1 MRTKNPRRLTVIGL
15 VLALSTLASITALM
29 IRGSAWGSQTEAW
42 IGRTD
47 DIMGAADAVVAQL
60 QGVISPRR
68 AYESESDGSLLAA
81 RADSMS
87 EIQSEVDRL
96 ARLTADNPRQQQRVD
111 ELRLLLDRVI
121 DSRHEG
127 GDSGEGRSPRS
138 EVDDPSPAER
148 DEALASEVRALAGEI
163 RGEEERL
170 LDQRNREGARSVS
183 FVQPLVV
190 SMGLVGAVLLTAV
203 FGALLFEIGQRL
215 AAEDAARRHAAEF
228 EDLYNCAP
236 CGYHS
241 LDAEGRF
248 VHINDTELGWLG
260 YAREDVVGRLKFTDV
275 VTAEGAAKF
284 ARSFPTFL
292 EQGFVHDLDFDMLRR
307 DGSRLAV
314 SVSATAIRDAGGRHI
329 ASRSTVFDV
338 TRRKRLEEELDH
350 IFTLSQD
357 LLCIADA
364 SGVLV
369 RINPAWEHVL
379 GYSLVDIVNR
389 PFLDFV
395 HPEDQ
400 TSTQAVFAE
409 QIQGGNRITS
419 FENRYRA
426 KDGDYRVLLWNSTP
440 VAAEGRVYASA
451 RDITERKRSED
462 ALHSAKL
469 EAEAANHELEAF
481 SYSVSHD
488 LRAPLRAIDGFSTAL
503 LEDHSEALGGDG
515 VRHLE
520 RVRSATRRM
529 SDLIDDLLELSR
541 LSRRQLVSSRVD
553 LSAIA
558 EDVVGQLRLQESERS
573 VEVRI
578 QTGLVAMGDHRLL
591 RVVLENL
598 LGNAWKY
605 TRKTE
610 GAEVEMGRGVIDGVP
625 AWWVRDNGAGFDMAY
640 ADRLFGAF
648 QRLHRA
654 DEFEGTGIGLATA
667 QRIIRRHGGRIWAEA
682 AVDEGA
688 TFHFTLGP
696 QEGLS

>member
-1 MRTKNPRRLTVIGL
+1 MRTRNPRRLTAIGL
-15 VLALSTLASITALM
+15 VLALSTLASISAMM
-29 IRGSAWGSQTEAW
+29 IRGSAWSSQTEADVV
-42 IGRTD
+42 RT
-47 DIMGAADAVVAQL
+47 GAVIAAGEAVVAQL
-60 QGVISPRR
+60 QRVISPGR
-68 AYESESDGSLLAA
+68 ADGSASNGSLPAA

-87 EIQSEVDRL
+87 ELESAVGRL
-96 ARLTADNPRQQQRVD
+96 ERLTADDPTQQQRVA
-111 ELRLLLDRVI
+111 ELRLLLDAVHHAQ
-121 DSRHEG
+121 DEG
-127 GDSGEGRSPRS
+127 GDPAEGRSART
-138 EVDDPSPAER
+138 EIDDPLPTEGR
-148 DEALASEVRALAGEI
+148 EALVSEVRALVAEI

-170 LDQRNREGARSVS
+170 LDQRNREGTRSAS
-183 FVQPLVV
+183 FVQRLIV
-190 SMGLVGAVLLTAV
+190 SMGLVSAVILTAV
-203 FGALLFEIGQRL
+203 FGALFFEIGQRL
-215 AAEDAARRHAAEF
+215 AAEDAARRHATEV
-228 EDLYNCAP
+228 EDLYNRAP

-248 VHINDTELGWLG
+248 VHINDTELDWLG
-260 YAREDVVGRLKFTDV
+260 YAREDVVGRLRFTDV
-275 VTAEGAAKF
+275 VTAEGAAEF
-284 ARSFPTFL
+284 ARNFPILL
-292 EQGFVHDLDFDMLRR
+292 EEGFVHDLDFDMLRK

-314 SVSATAIRDAGGRHI
+314 SVSATAIRDADGRFI
-329 ASRSTVFDV
+329 SSRSTVFDV
-338 TRRKRLEEELDH
+338 TTRKRLEEELDH

-364 SGVLV
+364 SGELV

-379 GYSLVDIVNR
+379 GYSLVDIVNC

-400 TSTQAVFAE
+400 AATQAVFEE
-409 QIQGGNRITS
+409 QIHGGNRITS

-440 VAAEGRVYASA
+440 VASEGRVYASA

-469 EAEAANHELEAF
+469 EAEAANLELEAF

-503 LEDHSEALGGDG
+503 LEDHANVLGSDG

-541 LSRRQLVSSRVD
+541 LSRRQIVSSRVD

-558 EDVVGQLRLQESERS
+558 EDVVGQLRLQEPERT

-610 GAEVEMGRGVIDGVP
+610 DAEVEMGRGVIDGLP